1 MSDELSE
8 SVPDVWLV
16 EFTNEQM
23 ATFWSVTESYEEG
36 CLGDYD
42 EDDESE
48 GRTDDYVEERAELRS
63 LQSAVSNAR
72 PIWNEQSPTKK
83 VSNNNA

>member
-1 MSDELSE
+1 MDNEMQSAD
-8 SVPDVWLV
+8 PDLWLV

-23 ATFWSVTESYEEG
+23 ATFWSVAEGYEEG

-48 GRTDDYVEERAELRS
+48 GRTDDYEEERAELRS
-63 LQSAVSNAR
+63 LKSAVSNAR
-72 PIWNEQSPTKK
+72 PIWEQSPTKK

>member
-1 MSDELSE
+1 MDNEVQSAD
-8 SVPDVWLV
+8 PDVWLV

-48 GRTDDYVEERAELRS
+48 GRTDDYEEERAELRS
-63 LQSAVSNAR
+63 MRSAVSNAR
-72 PIWNEQSPTKK
+72 PIWE
-83 VSNNNA
+83 